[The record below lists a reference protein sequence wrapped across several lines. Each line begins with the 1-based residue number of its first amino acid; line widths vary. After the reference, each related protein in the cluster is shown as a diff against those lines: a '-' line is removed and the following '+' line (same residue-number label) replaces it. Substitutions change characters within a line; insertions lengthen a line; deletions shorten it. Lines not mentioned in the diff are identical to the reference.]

1 MQIITFIRAAKK
13 LLYILNSLLFDGAAH
28 YLTRTPL
35 TAGNRKTW
43 TFSVWVRF
51 TEQNNINI
59 FNATERP
66 YSGSGERFNLLLQS
80 TDTLNVQ
87 ANSGGSSV
95 LNATTNTVFRDYS
108 AWYHIVVAIDTTQ
121 ATAADRA
128 KLWVNGTQQ
137 TFSGTPTY
145 PSQNAD
151 LAVNGAF
158 AHHVGVNV
166 NTSDAFTQY
175 FDGLMALPI
184 LVDGAALT
192 ASDFGETDANG
203 YWMPKEYSG
212 SYGTNGGLYNFSNSS
227 HFGEDQAGSNDFTDS
242 GFATTDQLT
251 DTPTDDVTLGIGNFA
266 TLNPDTSTPNWTFSN
281 GNLTVTNASESNHRL
296 AYATQA
302 VEEGKFYWEV
312 TIPSAPFIDSIGV
325 INMDIFA
332 DGVSAY
338 LNTYGCGWGYSTSV
352 GRWDAGGGW
361 SSSGSAPPALTSNGV
376 IGIALDCDNDKLWFR
391 NASGWINSGDP
402 AAGTGENF
410 NRLTK
415 FPVAPAFS
423 KYYNAGAYTFNFGQK
438 AFTYTPPTGFS
449 KLATQNLP
457 AGHPLYVAGAAQL
470 RAGVQVM
477 SQTLNADSGGNADY
491 HFRTE
496 IVAAQIVDHSFTRVR
511 IRMEAASVEA
521 CEIDAIYIG
530 TKAGSGNAW
539 DYAGDQVQVTVNG
552 NGAFT
557 IPAGTEIWS
566 DWIEFSGDGTDA
578 LIVGWDHSS
587 NTAADGF
594 RQVTGTGIFNRWGKS
609 ATDAAATTAPSGLT
623 LQSGTLGLVNAIEVQ

>member
-28 YLTRTPL
+28 YLTRTPS
-35 TAGNRKTW
+35 TAGNRKTLGFDCW
-43 TFSVWVRF
+43 AKIASFGTVRTLF
-51 TEQNNINI
+51 AAYIDINNHTSIGFNGGNYLFVQIVI
-59 FNATERP
+59 FGTAYTWL
-66 YSGSGERFNLLLQS
+66 SDAAFA
-80 TDTLNVQ
+80 D
-87 ANSGGSSV
+87 A
-95 LNATTNTVFRDYS
+95 S
-108 AWYHIVVAIDTTQ
+108 AHSHFAISIDTT
-121 ATAADRA
+121 ASSGNRLDVFA
-128 KLWVNGTQQ
+128 NGVEL
-137 TFSGTPTY
+137 SGAWGTEVPLN
-145 PSQNAD
+145 SD
-151 LAVNGAF
+151 LAINSTNVHYVGARDTGSG
-158 AHHVGVNV
+158 VG
-166 NTSDAFTQY
+166 AY
-175 FDGLMALPI
+175 FDGPIALPRLI
-184 LVDGAALT
+184 DGT
-192 ASDFGETDANG
+192 SPVITDLLSFDGNN
-203 YWMPKEYSG
+203 YISPKTYTG
-212 SYGTNGGLYNFSNSS
+212 SYGTNGFLLDFADNSTAAALGTDVS
-227 HFGEDQAGSNDFTDS
+227 GNGNDFTVS
-242 GFATTDQLT
+242 GIATTDQLA

-423 KYYNAGAYTFNFGQK
+423 KYNNAGAYTFNFGQK

-477 SQTLNADSGGNADY
+477 SYTLNADSGGNADY

-566 DWIEFSGDGTDA
+566 DWIGFSGDGTGA

-587 NTAADGF
+587 NIAADGF